1 MKQGL
6 TDRKHHVIITRK
18 AGHIQQEAAMATQSR
33 EPTAEEEQE
42 RGLLGQIEVHS
53 IDWIPDTERHGK
65 TWQQA
70 MLWFLGNF
78 QYFTIPIGFVGPA
91 LGLSLGWSIL
101 AGAAGIAFGTLFMA
115 FHATQGPVFGL
126 PQMIQTRAQLGYR
139 GVVVALFAVLFTYMA
154 FNVADQVLLAS
165 GLHGAF
171 GWNAHLVAA
180 VTAVLAAA
188 LAIFGYDW
196 VHRVFRFLL
205 ILSFP
210 CYAIISVAILIG
222 HAGGTAPHHPGGFL
236 FAAFMSQFSVAAA
249 YNITYAPYVSD
260 YSRYMPRNTSPRGI
274 IAAVFFGASGSA
286 VWLIALGAWLATR
299 LGVSDGLVGLQRVGD
314 NVAAPLGSITA
325 FLSATALLATMGMN
339 GYGGML
345 TVLTG
350 VDSFKTL
357 KTSRAWRVATVL
369 VLAVIW
375 YAIGESIS
383 TSGSST
389 AVSAV
394 LNSLTLMLYLLV
406 PWTALNLV
414 DFFFVRRGHYAITD
428 IFRPDGVYGAWGW
441 RGLTAYFVGFAAE
454 IPFMVL
460 PPIFGLSYTGPI
472 PNHVTNGVDYSWL
485 VGLVVSGVVYLILS
499 RSLDLTAE
507 QAAIAAS
514 ERELQAI
521 DVIAEAAALAEHGHP
536 DAQEAATTAELGPTD
551 AQAPKDGE

>member
-1 MKQGL
+1 
-6 TDRKHHVIITRK
+6 
-18 AGHIQQEAAMATQSR
+18 MATQSR
-33 EPTAEEEQE
+33 EPTVEEENE

-101 AGAAGIAFGTLFMA
+101 AGVLGIWFGTLFMA

-165 GLHGAF
+165 GLNGAF
-171 GWNAHLVAA
+171 GWNPTLVAI
-180 VTAVLAAA
+180 VTAILAAA
-188 LAIFGYDW
+188 LAVFGYDW

-205 ILSFP
+205 VISFP
-210 CYAIISVAILIG
+210 CYAIISVAILVG
-222 HAGGTAPHHPGGFL
+222 HAGGAAPAKPGTFL
-236 FAAFMSQFSVAAA
+236 FTAFMAQFSVAAA

-260 YSRYMPRNTSPRGI
+260 YSRYMPRETKPRSI

-286 VWLIALGAWLATR
+286 VWLIALGAWMATR
-299 LGVSDGLVGLQRVGD
+299 LGVSDGLVGLRQSGN

-339 GYGGML
+339 AYGGML
-345 TVLTG
+345 SVLTG
-350 VDSFKTL
+350 IDCFKQVRTN
-357 KTSRAWRVATVL
+357 RAWRAATIV

-375 YAIGESIS
+375 YVIGLAL
-383 TSGSST
+383 SGGS

-406 PWTALNLV
+406 PWTSLNLV
-414 DFFFVRRGHYAITD
+414 DYFFVRRGHYSWI
-428 IFRPDGVYGAWGW
+428 I
-441 RGLTAYFVGFAAE
+441 GLA
-454 IPFMVL
+454 
-460 PPIFGLSYTGPI
+460 
-472 PNHVTNGVDYSWL
+472 
-485 VGLVVSGVVYLILS
+485 VSGIVYWVAS

-507 QAAIAAS
+507 RAAIEASDRELAAIAH
-514 ERELQAI
+514 E
-521 DVIAEAAALAEHGHP
+521 
-536 DAQEAATTAELGPTD
+536 
-551 AQAPKDGE
+551 